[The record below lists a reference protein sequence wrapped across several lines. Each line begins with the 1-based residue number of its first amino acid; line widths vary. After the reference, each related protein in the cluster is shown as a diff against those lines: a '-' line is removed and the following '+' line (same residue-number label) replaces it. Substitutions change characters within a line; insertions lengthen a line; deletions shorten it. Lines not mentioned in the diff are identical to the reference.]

1 MSFYVAFF
9 FLQSGRRATKA
20 FLREYRQRKEKEKEK
35 LNTPSIANQQS
46 RVTVKVRCASNSP
59 ETATKVSRDRL
70 DSSTSPSNKQR
81 NSVTSVTS
89 LESSLDEATAR
100 KGLAFRLP
108 PLSQEKRTSVT
119 NPPKTDREGSGD
131 SVTSARK
138 VDVDVGRSPR
148 IGGRVNT
155 RIGDISS

>member
-1 MSFYVAFF
+1 M
-9 FLQSGRRATKA
+9 
-20 FLREYRQRKEKEKEK
+20 EKEKEK
-35 LNTPSIANQQS
+35 LNASGIVTQQS

-59 ETATKVSRDRL
+59 ESATKVPRDRL
-70 DSSTSPSNKQR
+70 DSVNSHSDKQR

-89 LESSLDEATAR
+89 LESSLDEASAR

-108 PLSQEKRTSVT
+108 PLSRERKTSAT
-119 NPPKTDREGSGD
+119 NPPMSNREGSGD

-148 IGGRVNT
+148 VGGRINT
-155 RIGDISS
+155 RVSDISS

>member
-1 MSFYVAFF
+1 M
-9 FLQSGRRATKA
+9 
-20 FLREYRQRKEKEKEK
+20 
-35 LNTPSIANQQS
+35 
-46 RVTVKVRCASNSP
+46 KVRCASNSP
-59 ETATKVSRDRL
+59 ESSTKASRDRL
-70 DSSTSPSNKQR
+70 DSTNSHSDKQR

-89 LESSLDEATAR
+89 LESSLDESSAR

-108 PLSQEKRTSVT
+108 PLSHDRKTSAT

-148 IGGRVNT
+148 IAGRINT